1 MRPVFTVLFLLLV
14 VLSFATWWSLPE
26 KQSDKPILYWVTDMH
41 PGRVE
46 QINTFHDWLQKNDYP
61 EMEVRLDA
69 ANNDVSK
76 KLIQGVS
83 GVAGEILD
91 VYRGKQEMLYLYQ
104 AGILKDMTE
113 PAKELDFG
121 PSNTWKAIRPDL
133 FIDDRQYGFPRNVA
147 VLMYWVNEDTF
158 AEYEMEPPPKRWTWK
173 DFERI
178 GKEFVEKANRD
189 NPSPRRFFALPD
201 YFNPNVL
208 PTVMLRG
215 TGMDVFNETLT
226 ACVLD
231 DSRFTEVLERIH
243 KWTYEDRLIPSSADQ
258 ASFSGSAGFG
268 GAVLHLFNEGN
279 FGMVMMGRYALL
291 QLRQFDPIE
300 LDVVEPPYK
309 DYPNTII
316 FAGMPTV
323 YREAVNA
330 NLAKYFLSYMASE
343 DYNMLIVRDGDAL
356 PPNPKYTNTEAFLRP
371 PDHPNEWGCHEVFTE
386 AADAIAVTY
395 SNSRFVLP
403 VTVSRLF
410 QRYYDLFMNNRITAA
425 EAGQRLTMAINQELR
440 ENLEDR
446 PVLRETYE
454 NKVRLQKKIDA
465 RKAAGRPIPR
475 EWIDN
480 PFHLKYY
487 ADHDLLE

>member
-1 MRPVFTVLFLLLV
+1 MRPMFTVILLLLV
-14 VLSFATWWSLPE
+14 GLSLATWWSIPE
-26 KQSDKPILYWVTDMH
+26 KQSDKPILYWVTDLH
-41 PGRVE
+41 PGRPE
-46 QINTFHDWLQKNDYP
+46 QINTFHKWLEKNGYP
-61 EMEVRLDA
+61 DMEMRLDA

-113 PAKELDFG
+113 PAKELGFDA
-121 PSNTWKAIRPDL
+121 SHTWEAIAPDL
-133 FIDDRQYGFPRNVA
+133 LIDGRQYGFPRNVA

-158 AEYEMEPPPKRWTWK
+158 ARYGMAPPPHSWTWD

-178 GKEFVEKANRD
+178 GREFVEKANRD

-208 PTVMLRG
+208 PTIMLRG
-215 TGMDVFNETLT
+215 AGLDVFNETLT

-231 DSRFTEVLERIH
+231 DPRFAMVLEKIH
-243 KWTYEDRLIPSSADQ
+243 QWTYADRLIPSSADQ

-268 GAVLHLFNEGN
+268 GAVLHLFNEGS
-279 FGMVMMGRYALL
+279 FGMIMMGRYALL
-291 QLRQFDPIE
+291 QLRQFEPIP
-300 LDVVEPPYK
+300 LDVVAPPYR

-323 YREAVNA
+323 FREAPHA
-330 NLAKYFLSYMASE
+330 DLAKYFLSYMASE

-356 PPNPKYTNTEAFLRP
+356 PPNPVYTRTEAFLRP
-371 PDHPNEWGCHEVFTE
+371 PDHPNEWGCHEAFTE
-386 AADAIAVTY
+386 AADSIAITY
-395 SNSRFVLP
+395 SNSPFVLP
-403 VTVSRLF
+403 VSVSRLF
-410 QRYYDLFMNNRITAA
+410 QRYYDLFMNNRISAG
-425 EAGQRLTMAINQELR
+425 EAGRRLAEEINRELV
-440 ENLEDR
+440 ENLKDR
-446 PVLRETYE
+446 PVLRARYAE
-454 NKVRLQKKIDA
+454 KRILQEKIDSL
-465 RKAAGRPIPR
+465 KAAGKPIPR
-475 EWIDN
+475 EWIEN

-487 ADHDLLE
+487 ADNGLLE